1 MLPGVIIRGELTPN
15 TFKGVEKWQIC
26 SVSLYG
32 NRYFMLLP
40 QKIVPAYRF
49 SLCEYTYLS
58 YDVASGSEI
67 KPCNKIDKPL
77 VVYRFWETL

>member
-1 MLPGVIIRGELTPN
+1 MSAEISRTDLTMIYYVFVLDLMLPGVIVRGELTPN

-40 QKIVPAYRF
+40 QTFFI
-49 SLCEYTYLS
+49 SLHIGFHC
-58 YDVASGSEI
+58 GNM
-67 KPCNKIDKPL
+67 C
-77 VVYRFWETL
+77 